1 MSADAFAK
9 AAKNAR
15 PNCPKCHGTG
25 TYQYSTIGTP
35 HFTVCDLCCRH
46 DMGWWL
52 LEKHYG
58 DDNGKWC
65 CRAGCGKKLDEKP
78 N

>member
-1 MSADAFAK
+1 
-9 AAKNAR
+9 
-15 PNCPKCHGTG
+15 
-25 TYQYSTIGTP
+25 
-35 HFTVCDLCCRH
+35 
-46 DMGWWL
+46 MGWWL

-78 N
+78 D